1 MKERAIQVLAV
12 AVAVVLISG
21 CNRARLDSPQ
31 RKAWKDE
38 SLARL
43 VERTANVQWLTD
55 ELSRFNSEN
64 FNADDPEKWLSDQLI
79 LMRNGDWL
87 AYASICQKENARIAD
102 MFLARG
108 SDGRWYY
115 STYHFCKSMLE
126 LRMNDQPS
134 DLRSF
139 ITDYSLREFDG
150 KSDECLQPTWSV
162 TR

>member
-115 STYHFCKSMLE
+115 STYHFCKGMLE
-126 LRMNDQPS
+126 PRMNDQPS